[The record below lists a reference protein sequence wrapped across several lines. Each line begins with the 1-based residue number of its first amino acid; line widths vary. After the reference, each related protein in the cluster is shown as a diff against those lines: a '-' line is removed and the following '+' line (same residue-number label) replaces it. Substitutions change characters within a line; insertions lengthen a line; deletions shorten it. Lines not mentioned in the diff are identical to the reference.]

1 MAVMAGLRSLLVF
14 VSLSVSVSHGCSL
27 YGICDIPCCDV
38 TPSCSNAIR
47 VDCSDC
53 RDIDVITLTG
63 GYVPPSVQEL
73 FISARYLVTIRSQAL
88 FNLRS
93 LRRLVIDLNYAGT
106 LNVDEN
112 GLTFPKNTN
121 IREIQI
127 ENADIVTLATSAF
140 GGFLRYDTEIE
151 LDHIKR
157 LVMHQN
163 SFNFTSNVIGPKIYI
178 ERVDELQLPPHSLN
192 APIRGL
198 VLSEVKM
205 KTCLYGSLSGNISHI
220 NLIKVKM
227 NEVRK
232 GCIRATRLDELSI
245 ISSELGTVRSKGIY
259 GKLDSL
265 CIRNTNFSHIEQ
277 EGLSLSVTTLRI
289 KKSKLGELDPQSL
302 KVSAR
307 ELINL
312 DDINISK
319 LRIRGLSGLL
329 LSNAWGGS
337 QETDIQQTLSI
348 TNMAVQDFDEGALA
362 FSEQTT
368 IALYGYLKVP
378 VPGENC
384 PRDEWLYRLVGK
396 PQGFTLSDNDKTVF
410 GKLRRSWNCAG
421 SKALTTATP
430 AIRYESNQSRDEPG
444 DTARAP
450 HHTSIPSPE
459 TTSSTAPSEGTTDGT
474 FEKDSTITPPG
485 DNGQRPEPS
494 NGHASL
500 AWLVSIPVLIGIVL
514 VVYISYKRGLGE
526 QFGCIKRENDTSQ
539 NSRTPQPSK
548 EETKGESEGEQF
560 MQPGGSEAD
569 SQKS

>member
-63 GYVPPSVQEL
+63 GDVPPSVQEL

-93 LRRLVIDLNYAGT
+93 LRRLVINLNYVGT

-112 GLTFPKNTN
+112 GLNFPKDTN
-121 IREIQI
+121 IRQVQI
-127 ENADIVTLATSAF
+127 ENADTVILATSAF

-151 LDHIKR
+151 LDYIKR

-163 SFNFTSNVIGPKIYI
+163 SFNFTSSVIGPKIYI
-178 ERVDELQLPPHSLN
+178 DRVDELQLPPHSLN

-205 KTCLYGSLSGNISHI
+205 KTCLNGSLSGSISQMS
-220 NLIKVKM
+220 LIKVKID
-227 NEVRK
+227 EVRG
-232 GCIRATRLDELSI
+232 GCLRSTRLDDLSI
-245 ISSELGTVRSKGIY
+245 VSSEMGTVRSEGIC
-259 GKLDSL
+259 GKLGKL
-265 CIRNTNFSHIEQ
+265 YIRNTNFSHIEQ
-277 EGLSLSVTTLRI
+277 EGLSLSMTTLRI
-289 KKSKLGELDPQSL
+289 KKSKFGELDPQSL
-302 KVSAR
+302 KVSVN
-307 ELINL
+307 ESINL

-319 LRIRGLSGLL
+319 LRTRGLSGLH

-348 TNMAVQDFDEGALA
+348 NNMAVQDLDEGSLA
-362 FSEQTT
+362 FSEQAT
-368 IALYGYLKVP
+368 IALNGYLRVP

-384 PRDEWLYRLVGK
+384 PRDKWLHWVVGK

-410 GKLRRSWNCAG
+410 GKLRRSWHCATD
-421 SKALTTATP
+421 KTTPTAVPAT
-430 AIRYESNQSRDEPG
+430 RDELKELDEWDEPD
-444 DTARAP
+444 DTPRAP
-450 HHTSIPSPE
+450 HPSTPSPE

-474 FEKDSTITPPG
+474 LEKDSATTPTG
-485 DNGQRPEPS
+485 DDDQRPKPS
-494 NGHASL
+494 SGYDNL
-500 AWLVSIPVLIGIVL
+500 AWLATMVL
-514 VVYISYKRGLGE
+514 VIAICFHYRKKLYEI
-526 QFGCIKRENDTSQ
+526 FGWIKRQIDTSQ
-539 NSRTPQPSK
+539 NSRTPQSSK
-548 EETKGESEGEQF
+548 EETKGGSEGEQF